1 MVVRLNSLVDPD
13 LMASMSN
20 YFELYDTNHNGKLN
34 SEAILQI
41 SEDLLYITSP
51 WKEGYLLDEITRL
64 AVENEVAEE
73 VFKNQV
79 ANGDGLTIDLPQ
91 HVEVNREKIEQQ
103 QIERYLRAAS
113 TFIQRAFEYAQPEDQ
128 ELLIKDLAI
137 DEKLSHNA
145 ALNPNTPVYLNLPT
159 FRMVILAD
167 ETYELLFSHT
177 LREATHLN
185 RPLDSSFKPNA

>member
-1 MVVRLNSLVDPD
+1 MRRLYNNWDSEQQGVLTFSDLVVGLNSLVDPD

-128 ELLIKDLAI
+128 
-137 DEKLSHNA
+137 NC
-145 ALNPNTPVYLNLPT
+145 
-159 FRMVILAD
+159 
-167 ETYELLFSHT
+167 
-177 LREATHLN
+177 
-185 RPLDSSFKPNA
+185 